1 MLAWLGLVSPSG
13 QEGVIGRALTDS
25 ETRLLCDAMVR
36 RFVLPDGELAW
47 SSHMLGTAVTVVG
60 ATVEG
65 PPEPLLHSVW
75 DLLAGRELDR
85 SVYEFC
91 RALGTEVRTRYGSE
105 TGWDLRWMKPSM
117 LPSHACLRGWIL
129 GVKPALWVEIEDTND
144 EILRDYEFFC

>member
-1 MLAWLGLVSPSG
+1 MTELEAILTGGRPAPTSDEEWGSFACARGRAMLAWLGLVSPSG

-75 DLLAGRELDR
+75 DLLWRNANSTRMSMSSVGLSARRCVRGTGPKLAGTC
-85 SVYEFC
+85 V
-91 RALGTEVRTRYGSE
+91 G
-105 TGWDLRWMKPSM
+105 
-117 LPSHACLRGWIL
+117 
-129 GVKPALWVEIEDTND
+129 
-144 EILRDYEFFC
+144 